1 MEKISITIDLKE
13 KITSGIKK
21 IVTGFA
27 KVADTVYDLT
37 TFDKNRLRYKKQ
49 VREQGSRTCIF
60 VD

>member
-1 MEKISITIDLKE
+1 MEKVSITVELKE
-13 KITSGIKK
+13 KLSSELKK
-21 IVTGFA
+21 KVSGFA

-37 TFDKNRLRYKKQ
+37 TFDKNRFRYKKQ